1 MVTATPRQRTNL
13 FTLWLSLWQMPL
25 FRNGYALML
34 GSMITSALSVVY
46 WTVAAR
52 YYEPE
57 VVGLTSTLISAVT
70 LFAGITTLSLPSALI
85 RFTPTAGRITGRW
98 ILLAYLA
105 TLVATIV
112 LTPLF
117 GLIASRWLEE
127 LHFLVGDF
135 RWQLSLIAV
144 TAIWALFSLQDY
156 ALTGLRQAIWMPVE
170 NTIVALAK
178 LGLLFGWAGT
188 YPVWGILAAWA
199 LPMLLSLVPVNYFIF
214 YHFAPQQAQRAKEE
228 SGARPQPLMA
238 KAVVRYCL
246 GNFPGSLMF
255 LGYTMLLPLLVA
267 NLAGVRATAYFYM
280 PWMLATGLQV
290 IAQSLTTSLTVEGAH
305 DERRLAIYCYRV
317 LKQLL
322 LLLTLTV
329 AALLV
334 GAPLLLSLFGADY
347 AAEGSTLLRLLALAL
362 LPNVLMVLYLGV
374 ARVRNQTTGIIGVQ
388 AMLCTL
394 LLGLSYW
401 LLPSLGLVG
410 VGWAT
415 LIAQSCVAL
424 WTLTTPLRGLLLHGY
439 QASRTPQ

>member
-1 MVTATPRQRTNL
+1 MLSATEQPRATL
-13 FTLWLSLWQMPL
+13 FTRCLSLWQMPL

-34 GSMITSALSVVY
+34 GSMMTSALSVVY

-52 YYEPE
+52 YYTPE

-85 RFTPTAGRITGRW
+85 RFTPTAGRATGRW
-98 ILLAYLA
+98 IRLTYLA
-105 TLVATIV
+105 TLVATVV

-117 GLIASRWLEE
+117 GLIAGLWLEE
-127 LHFLVGDF
+127 LHFLAWDL
-135 RWQLSLIAV
+135 RWQLILVAV

-170 NTIVALAK
+170 NTIVALVK
-178 LGLLFGWAGT
+178 LGLLFGWAGS
-188 YPVWGILAAWA
+188 YPAWGILAAWT
-199 LPMLLSLVPVNYFIF
+199 LPMLLSLAPVNYFIF
-214 YHFAPQQAQRAKEE
+214 RYFAPQQAQRTKA
-228 SGARPQPLMA
+228 GGDAQQQPLMA
-238 KAVVRYCL
+238 KTVVRYCL

-267 NLAGVRATAYFYM
+267 NLAGARVTAYFYM

-305 DERRLAIYCYRV
+305 DERQLAIYCYRV
-317 LKQLL
+317 LKQLF

-329 AALLV
+329 VALLV
-334 GAPLLLSLFGADY
+334 GAPLLLSFFGADY
-347 AAEGSTLLRLLALAL
+347 AAEGTTLLRLLALAL

-374 ARVRNQTTGIIGVQ
+374 ARVRNHTAGIIGVQ
-388 AMLCTL
+388 VMLCTL

-401 LLPSLGLVG
+401 LLPTLGLVG

-424 WTLTTPLRGLLLHGY
+424 WTLTTPLRGLLLLGRHALHTG
-439 QASRTPQ
+439 Q